1 MKYII
6 FVEDNKITGAGC
18 TEQIGENIQNIEV
31 EESVYNEFIQDNL
44 LYIFKD
50 GKITKNPNYETARQ
64 TLAVT
69 QRISKIEQKLNE
81 LDLRRI
87 RAVCEDEIRDEKT
100 NQTTIKLQTTNQTTI
115 QSLLDLIVAITKT
128 TDFKIMAEK
137 KKNATM
143 TWKDKI

>member
-18 TEQIGENIQNIEV
+18 TKQLGENIQNIEV
-31 EESVYNEFIQDNL
+31 EESIYNEFIQDNL

-81 LDLRRI
+81 LDLKRI

-100 NQTTIKLQTTNQTTI
+100 NQTWLDYYNSKIYDLRIELNSLQSQI
-115 QSLLDLIVAITKT
+115 
-128 TDFKIMAEK
+128 
-137 KKNATM
+137 
-143 TWKDKI
+143 